1 MNKTITNAI
10 CLALLTIALSLAIT
24 ACGSNDTDSNDNDDS
39 SKSRQQIEATVG
51 TDVDGR
57 NIDDAS
63 FYGTWI
69 GDSEKA
75 QGLFG
80 DLTIT
85 FNEDGTYSAVV
96 TGESLSGTWLRD
108 GETITISDPDEILNC
123 TFTYTQKGGLK
134 RIYENTPIGLHR

>member
-1 MNKTITNAI
+1 MNKKVANKI
-10 CLALLTIALSLAIT
+10 CLIFLTIALSIFVT
-24 ACGSNDTDSNDNDDS
+24 ACGSGNTGSTDSTNEP
-39 SKSRQQIEATVG
+39 KSENKIESTVG

-57 NIDDAS
+57 NIDDES

-96 TGESLSGTWLRD
+96 TRESLSGTWTRE
-108 GETITISDPDEILNC
+108 GETITISDPDEILDC

-134 RIYENTPIGLHR
+134 MIYENTPIGLHR